1 MRVGE
6 ISNLQRTIYNMVYEF
21 INEHQIAW
29 DNYREEKRKES
40 IEEHLKFYPNAT
52 DYKGVMPGR
61 SLSFQSFIGTELLID
76 FWYLASKMES
86 SVPFVHE
93 YWIRSNG
100 VQCIKES
107 GDAETNRKVWS
118 DILTKLVVEY
128 DGEIITRIEWLQ
140 DDDCRI
146 ENKFIKKNSG
156 VVI

>member
-6 ISNLQRTIYNMVYEF
+6 IGNVQRTIYNMVYEF

-29 DNYREEKRKES
+29 ENYREEKRKES
-40 IEEHLKFYPNAT
+40 TEEHLKFYPDAT
-52 DYKGVMPGR
+52 NFNGIMPGR
-61 SLSFQSFIGTELLID
+61 SLSYQSFIGTDLLID

-107 GDAETNRKVWS
+107 EDAEYNRKVWS
-118 DILTKLVVEY
+118 DILGKFVVEF
-128 DGEIITRIEWLQ
+128 DGEVITRIEWVQ
-140 DDDCRI
+140 DDDCL
-146 ENKFIKKNSG
+146 IKNRLIK
-156 VVI
+156 

>member
-6 ISNLQRTIYNMVYEF
+6 IGNVQRTIYNMVYEF

-40 IEEHLKFYPNAT
+40 IEEHLKIYPDAT
-52 DYKGVMPGR
+52 DFKGIMPGR
-61 SLSFQSFIGTELLID
+61 SLSYQSFIGTDLLID

-107 GDAETNRKVWS
+107 GDAEHNRKVWS
-118 DILTKLVVEY
+118 DIIGKFVVEF
-128 DGEIITRIEWLQ
+128 DGEVVTRIEWVQ
-140 DDDCRI
+140 DDDCL
-146 ENKFIKKNSG
+146 IKNRLIK
-156 VVI
+156 

>member
-6 ISNLQRTIYNMVYEF
+6 IGNVQKTIYNMVYEF

-29 DNYREEKRKES
+29 ENYREEKRKQS
-40 IEEHLKFYPNAT
+40 IEEHLKFYPDAT
-52 DYKGVMPGR
+52 NFNGIMPGR
-61 SLSFQSFIGTELLID
+61 SLSYQSFIGTDLLID

-107 GDAETNRKVWS
+107 GDAEHNRKVWS
-118 DILTKLVVEY
+118 DIIGKFVVEF
-128 DGEIITRIEWLQ
+128 DGEVVTRIEWVQ
-140 DDDCRI
+140 DDDCL
-146 ENKFIKKNSG
+146 IKNRLIK
-156 VVI
+156 

>member
-6 ISNLQRTIYNMVYEF
+6 IGNVQRTIYNMVNEF

-40 IEEHLKFYPNAT
+40 IEEHLKFYPDAT

-61 SLSFQSFIGTELLID
+61 SLSFQSFIGTDLLID
-76 FWYLASKMES
+76 FWYLASKIEARL
-86 SVPFVHE
+86 PFVHE

-118 DILTKLVVEY
+118 DIIGKFVVEF
-128 DGEIITRIEWLQ
+128 DGEVVTRIEWVQ
-140 DDDCRI
+140 DDDCL
-146 ENKFIKKNSG
+146 IKNRLIK
-156 VVI
+156 